1 MNVCGPYI
9 HISAEE
15 KGARKP
21 ARCPNSTKFVPE
33 MLSAIAIL
41 LSAIFLQ
48 PGYAQDREV
57 ELTVDQ
63 KIDAILAPLA
73 GSHTP
78 GLAVLVVKEGKKLF
92 ERGYGVRDLHS
103 SAKIDEHTNFR
114 LASCSKQFTA
124 MAIMLLVH
132 DGKLRYDQKL
142 TDIFPDFPA
151 YGKSITI
158 RNLLNHTGGLQD
170 YETLMDQADAPDSTY
185 PFPHNWT
192 AEHQIQD
199 AEVLTL
205 LEQTDHGMFPPGTQ
219 WYYSNSGYVV
229 LGLIVAKVSGQ
240 SFPEFLRQRI
250 FAPLKMDHTLAY
262 VKGQNEI
269 TNRAYGHTKEGNTWN
284 QTDQSSTSATLGD
297 GGIYS
302 SLEDLAKWDEALR
315 TNKLLSKEEMQP
327 ALTPVT
333 LTFTSPS
340 PSPCATHSI
349 ASSNPARTESDSNVP
364 WCNDPQPRWP
374 ANSDRP
380 EGAPVSYGFGWF
392 VDPYESHQRM
402 WHYGETMGFHSYIVR
417 FPNDHLT
424 VIVLCNRT
432 DIIPEPQ
439 ALDVADLFLAA
450 QK

>member
-1 MNVCGPYI
+1 M
-9 HISAEE
+9 
-15 KGARKP
+15 
-21 ARCPNSTKFVPE
+21 
-33 MLSAIAIL
+33 
-41 LSAIFLQ
+41 
-48 PGYAQDREV
+48 
-57 ELTVDQ
+57 
-63 KIDAILAPLA
+63 
-73 GSHTP
+73 
-78 GLAVLVVKEGKKLF
+78 LVVKDGKKLF
-92 ERGYGVRDLHS
+92 ERGYGLRDLHS
-103 SAKIDEHTNFR
+103 AAKIDPRTNFR

-142 TDIFPDFPA
+142 TEIFPDFPA
-151 YGKSITI
+151 YGKSISI

-170 YETLMDQADAPDSTY
+170 YETLMEQPETKGK
-185 PFPHNWT
+185 WT
-192 AEHQIQD
+192 DDHQIQD

-240 SFPEFLRQRI
+240 SFPEFLHQRI
-250 FAPLKMDHTLAY
+250 FAPLKMDHTVAY

-269 TNRAYGHTKEGNTWN
+269 TNRAYGHTKEGNTWK

-333 LTFTSPS
+333 LQLTSINID
-340 PSPCATHSI
+340 A
-349 ASSNPARTESDSNVP
+349 
-364 WCNDPQPRWP
+364 QPRWP

-380 EGAPVSYGFGWF
+380 EGTPVSYGFGWF
-392 VDPYESHQRM
+392 LDP
-402 WHYGETMGFHSYIVR
+402 
-417 FPNDHLT
+417 
-424 VIVLCNRT
+424 
-432 DIIPEPQ
+432 
-439 ALDVADLFLAA
+439 
-450 QK
+450 